1 MKQCFRFYFSSPKY
15 DLAVSDVIHMTH
27 IKHSAK
33 PSALH
38 ARLLQNK
45 QDGHVCGFFAC
56 LSGTTVI
63 LVIDGV
69 VF

>member
-33 PSALH
+33 PSALD

-45 QDGHVCGFFAC
+45 QDVVTVSVMSVASLHVYQEQQ
-56 LSGTTVI
+56 
-63 LVIDGV
+63 
-69 VF
+69 